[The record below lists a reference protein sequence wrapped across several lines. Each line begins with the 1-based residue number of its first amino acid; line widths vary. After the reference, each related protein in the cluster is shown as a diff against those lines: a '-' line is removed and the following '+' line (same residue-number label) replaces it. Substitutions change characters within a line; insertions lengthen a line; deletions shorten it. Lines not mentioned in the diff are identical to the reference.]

1 MTSEPTIF
9 AGCLLAATIFML
21 GSIGYAM
28 TAKAFGVRLWGYRIA
43 VSLLTVT
50 GGTLL
55 ATSMLKPELVGRSG
69 YFLGA
74 VMFMIAGWL
83 TSPIRKF
90 KETAAASDP
99 LEALCR
105 LPTRL
110 DR

>member
-1 MTSEPTIF
+1 
-9 AGCLLAATIFML
+9 
-21 GSIGYAM
+21 
-28 TAKAFGVRLWGYRIA
+28 
-43 VSLLTVT
+43 
-50 GGTLL
+50 
-55 ATSMLKPELVGRSG
+55 MLKPELVGRSG